1 MCPTISTVPLWC
13 LIGFSVYVIELNV
26 QLLSQFIGVY
36 MIQHVV
42 TGELRAMLIRS
53 RVAEPANCVQ
63 ITLWRTGDDLKQWNH
78 TVSVDDWQMECD
90 SDIQL
95 TKKNQPKCP
104 PWSSYPNRSVVSA
117 DSCNW
122 YIRGMFVGHK
132 KMKHAWYDGRR
143 EICGQSSIKIMNNL
157 YLSAATKVWS
167 SLRIA
172 WKLIYLYKS
181 SISFNAKSSISFL
194 IMNSCSHW
202 FWLMT
207 GILQFGVIILFLWG
221 FTWLL
226 GQFNDLHR
234 CW

>member
-1 MCPTISTVPLWC
+1 MCPIISTVPLWC

-63 ITLWRTGDDLKQWNH
+63 ITLKNWRWSQAVKSHCFCRWLTDEMWLKYSIN
-78 TVSVDDWQMECD
+78 
-90 SDIQL
+90 IFF
-95 TKKNQPKCP
+95 QPKCP